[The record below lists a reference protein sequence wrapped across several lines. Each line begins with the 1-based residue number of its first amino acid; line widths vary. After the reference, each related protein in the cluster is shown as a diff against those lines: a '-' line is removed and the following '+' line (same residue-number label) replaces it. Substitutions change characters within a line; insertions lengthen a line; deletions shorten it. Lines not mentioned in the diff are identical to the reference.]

1 METIV
6 EQGSPP
12 APSSDA
18 WRGNPEGRESQ
29 PRQGRPAAPARG
41 FLGEAKALLRL
52 GVPIMVTQACIMGM
66 GGLDTL
72 MTGRY
77 GAVDLAGVALAGTL
91 LWPVFMFMTGLT
103 MAVMPIISQLVGD
116 RRTGECG
123 DIIRHGVWVAFFCSL
138 VTILIVR
145 YTAGPLL
152 ALRGADPA
160 VAKVAVEYLQAVSW
174 GMPGAMIYIV
184 LRQSSEGLGHTVQP
198 MIIAFLALVLNAP
211 LNYLFIYGAFGL
223 PELGGV
229 GCGWATTLVMWFE
242 LVLVFFVVRRP
253 FFRATGFLGGSWRLR
268 WGTVRR
274 ILSLGVPIGGHI
286 FLEMAVFAAVTFLI
300 AGLSV
305 SAQAGHAVASHIS
318 WAAYVVPMSL
328 GSAAAIRVGFHVGGR
343 DLAGAR
349 RVAAT
354 ALHISLAYALLISI
368 CLIALRFPLA
378 ELYSTDA
385 SVVKI
390 AANLLIFIA
399 LYQLFD
405 DTNATM
411 AGSLRG
417 YKDTRAPMV
426 ISLVGYWLIALPL
439 GVVLGSG
446 WFGAPAIG
454 VYGYWSGLTF
464 GLFLVACCTGLL
476 LYRTS
481 HNQARIDRL
490 AQA

>member
-1 METIV
+1 M
-6 EQGSPP
+6 SKH
-12 APSSDA
+12 S
-18 WRGNPEGRESQ
+18 EGAASLPQ
-29 PRQGRPAAPARG
+29 QDAPALPFWG

-52 GVPIMVTQACIMGM
+52 GVPIMVTQACVMGM

-103 MAVMPIISQLVGD
+103 MAVMPIVSQLTGD
-116 RRTGECG
+116 RKTEECG

-145 YTAGPLL
+145 YTAAPLL

-160 VAKVAVEYLQAVSW
+160 VAKVAVGYLEAVSW
-174 GMPGAMIYIV
+174 GMPGVMIYIV
-184 LRQSSEGLGHTVQP
+184 LRQSSEGLGHTVLP
-198 MIIAFLALVLNAP
+198 MLIAFSALLLNAP

-242 LVLVFFVVRRP
+242 LGLVVFVVRRP

-268 WGTVRR
+268 WRTVRR
-274 ILSLGVPIGGHI
+274 IVNLGVPIGATI
-286 FLEMAVFAAVTFLI
+286 FLEMAVFAAITFLI
-300 AGLSV
+300 AGLSI
-305 SAQAGHAVASHIS
+305 SAQAGHAIASHVG
-318 WAAYVVPMSL
+318 WATYVIPMSL
-328 GSAAAIRVGFHVGGR
+328 GSAAAIRVGFQVGAGNM
-343 DLAGAR
+343 AGAR

-354 ALHISLAYALLISI
+354 ALQLSLVYAVLVS
-368 CLIALRFPLA
+368 AFVVGLRFQLA
-378 ELYSTDA
+378 GLYTTDA
-385 SVVKI
+385 QVVAI

-405 DTNATM
+405 DANATM
-411 AGSLRG
+411 AGALRG
-417 YKDTRAPMV
+417 YKDTRVPMV

-439 GVVLGSG
+439 GIVLALG
-446 WFGAPAIG
+446 WLGLPAID
-454 VYGYWSGLTF
+454 VYGYWSGPTF
-464 GLFLVACCTGLL
+464 GLFLVALCVGVR
-476 LYRTS
+476 LYQTS
-481 HNQARIDRL
+481 RDEARIDRL
-490 AQA
+490 ALG